1 MIIKLKD
8 ASQNKSFI
16 MLCDSLDTEPVIKLI
31 FLKLDSVEMKVKKM
45 SLEYKLTIRLFYGKK
60 TVI

>member
-16 MLCDSLDTEPVIKLI
+16 MLCDSLDVEPVNRNNL
-31 FLKLDSVEMKVKKM
+31 FLTK
-45 SLEYKLTIRLFYGKK
+45 
-60 TVI
+60 

>member
-16 MLCDSLDTEPVIKLI
+16 MLCDSLDIEPVNKNTN
-31 FLKLDSVEMKVKKM
+31 FKESV
-45 SLEYKLTIRLFYGKK
+45 K
-60 TVI
+60 TNV